1 MFQVPNVAAFCRFVS
16 RDSQDS
22 LAPTAGPLVA
32 SVRLRVSRP
41 LLFVSFSPWGMERSD
56 VTLTG
61 LCATLATL
69 AVEAG
74 RREPL
79 EPNARCHEVSYKLTM
94 AACAQ
99 TNLERE
105 AMT

>member
-1 MFQVPNVAAFCRFVS
+1 
-16 RDSQDS
+16 
-22 LAPTAGPLVA
+22 
-32 SVRLRVSRP
+32 
-41 LLFVSFSPWGMERSD
+41 MERSD